1 MRNPGAGRAL
11 DLKMADPRWPA
22 LDGWTKM
29 QQLVQTGGREGSIN
43 VHYLYNQATGA
54 MDDFKIVLQG
64 RR

>member
-1 MRNPGAGRAL
+1 
-11 DLKMADPRWPA
+11 
-22 LDGWTKM
+22 M